1 MSVFVFLIN
10 VYINQFRTRNSFRIK
25 IMEKKNKARKE
36 NENSFYPYFRLD
48 SFVLGKQ
55 NDDDEDEDGDNDDDE

>member
-1 MSVFVFLIN
+1 
-10 VYINQFRTRNSFRIK
+10 
-25 IMEKKNKARKE
+25 MEKKNKARKE
-36 NENSFYPYFRLD
+36 NENSLYPYFRLD